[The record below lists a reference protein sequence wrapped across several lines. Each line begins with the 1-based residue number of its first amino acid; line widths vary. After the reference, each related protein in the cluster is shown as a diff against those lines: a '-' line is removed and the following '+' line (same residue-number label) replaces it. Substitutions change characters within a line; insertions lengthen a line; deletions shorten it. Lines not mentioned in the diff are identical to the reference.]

1 MKSIRGRLLI
11 ALIVLMAVVS
21 ALSAAVTYQRVL
33 SETSTLFDYELRQTA
48 LSLRG
53 QISLAN
59 HIELPADQG
68 DADFVVQ
75 IWDVFG
81 ARAYSSRPG
90 LPVSQQIALG
100 YANLNLR
107 GEPWRAYGLQTADG
121 VIQVAQ
127 PARVRRGLAR
137 AAALRVVLPIV
148 ALLPILLLCVAWV
161 VQRSLAP
168 LRSVTAQVQARDERS
183 LSPLQAGE
191 LPLEISPLVAELNRL
206 LERLNQAFAAQR
218 DFVADAAHELRSPLT
233 SLRLQLQLLERAQ
246 GPEAAGEARGMLE
259 QGVERA
265 IHLVEQLL
273 TLARAD
279 PQVGGTEFS
288 SLDLTACAR
297 DAVADCHGLA
307 LDRHIDLGLDAPAP
321 VTVKG
326 DREALRVLIRNLVDN
341 AVRYTPVGGAVHVS
355 VRPIGGGALLEVSDT
370 GPGIAVEERGRVF
383 DRFYRL
389 ASAQER
395 GTGLGLAIVRAIATR
410 HGAEVFLDD
419 APSGGLTARVRFS
432 GS

>member
-11 ALIVLMAVVS
+11 ALIVLVAVVS
-21 ALSAAVTYQRVL
+21 ALSAAVTYRRVL

-100 YANLNLR
+100 YADLSLR
-107 GEPWRAYGLQTADG
+107 GEPWRAFGLQTADG

-137 AAALRVVLPIV
+137 AAALRVVIPITV
-148 ALLPILLLCVAWV
+148 LLPILLLCVAWV

-168 LRSVTAQVQARDERS
+168 LRSVTMQVQARDERT
-183 LSPLQAGE
+183 LLPLQAE
-191 LPLEISPLVAELNRL
+191 DLPIEISPLVAELNRL
-206 LERLNQAFAAQR
+206 LSRLNQAFAAQR
-218 DFVADAAHELRSPLT
+218 EFVADAAHELRSPLT
-233 SLRLQLQLLERAQ
+233 SLRLQLQLLERATT
-246 GPEAAGEARGMLE
+246 PEAAGEARGMLE
-259 QGVERA
+259 QGVDRA

-279 PQVGGTEFS
+279 PQISVTALAA
-288 SLDLTACAR
+288 LDLTACAR
-297 DAVADCHGLA
+297 EAVADCHALA

-321 VTVKG
+321 VMIKG

-341 AVRYTPVGGAVHVS
+341 AVRYTPVGGAVQVS
-355 VRPIGGGALLEVSDT
+355 VRSTGNGALLEVTDT
-370 GPGIAVEERGRVF
+370 GPGIAVAERERVF

-389 ASAQER
+389 PSAQER

-410 HGAEVFLDD
+410 HAAEVSLGD
-419 APSGGLTARVRFS
+419 AASGGLAARVRFVTP
-432 GS
+432 